1 MEDEALTFSD
11 LRKIEKTEKRQDKL
25 SELDDNFLLRASD
38 YLDRKKGVDNREYRN
53 AKRVLDKIIGLRQD
67 KIVKNA
73 KISVK
78 SDVKSSKL
86 NLLPREQEFFRDIK
100 KRFKQYSADID
111 DVVEGDSDKVETPEI
126 EEEPEIE
133 MEEGPETVES
143 EKQEESGE
151 SIQEGYEKVEIVS
164 EVPEFMGTDLE
175 SYGPFEEGEK
185 AELPEENADILVNR
199 GSAEKVEN

>member
-25 SELDDNFLLRASD
+25 SELDENFLLRASD
-38 YLDRKKGVDNREYRN
+38 YLDRKKDVDNREYRN

-86 NLLPREQEFFRDIK
+86 NLLPREHEFFRDIK
-100 KRFKQYSADID
+100 SRFKEYSASID
-111 DVVEGDSDKVETPEI
+111 DVIESNSDNLETPDI
-126 EEEPEIE
+126 DEEPEVEID
-133 MEEGPETVES
+133 EEKTEPEEA
-143 EKQEESGE
+143 EEE
-151 SIQEGYEKVEIVS
+151 DQTEEGYEKVEIVS
-164 EVPEFMGTDLE
+164 KVPEFMGTDLE

-199 GSAEKVEN
+199 GSAEKVKN

>member
-11 LRKIEKTEKRQDKL
+11 LRKIQKKEKRQDQL
-25 SELDDNFLLRASD
+25 SELDDNFLLKASQ
-38 YLDRKKGVDNREYRN
+38 YLDRKEGVDDREYKN
-53 AKRVLDKIIGLRQD
+53 ARRVLDKIIGLRQD

-100 KRFKQYSADID
+100 ERFNAYSDNID
-111 DVVEGDSDKVETPEI
+111 EVVEKKAGDVQIPETDTEVEQT
-126 EEEPEIE
+126 EPEE
-133 MEEGPETVES
+133 DEVS
-143 EKQEESGE
+143 EDELED
-151 SIQEGYEKVEIVS
+151 GYEKVKIVS
-164 EVPEFMGTDLE
+164 NVPEFMGTDLE
-175 SYGPFEEGEK
+175 SYGPFEEGEET
-185 AELPEENADILVNR
+185 ELPEENADILVNR

>member
-11 LRKIEKTEKRQDKL
+11 LRKIQKKEKRQDQL
-25 SELDDNFLLRASD
+25 SELDDNFLLRASR
-38 YLDRKKGVDNREYRN
+38 YLDRKEGVDDREYKN
-53 AKRVLDKIIGLRQD
+53 ARRVLDKIIGLRQD

-100 KRFKQYSADID
+100 KRFNTYSDSIE
-111 DVVEGDSDKVETPEI
+111 DVI
-126 EEEPEIE
+126 EEEAENVQVPEPEPEID
-133 MEEGPETVES
+133 EEELEVEEET
-143 EKQEESGE
+143 EEDSG
-151 SIQEGYEKVEIVS
+151 EGYEKVKIVS
-164 EVPEFMGTDLE
+164 NVPEFMGTDLE
-175 SYGPFEEGEK
+175 SYGPFEEGEET
-185 AELPEENADILVNR
+185 ELPEENADILVNR

>member
-1 MEDEALTFSD
+1 MGDEALTFSD
-11 LRKIEKTEKRQDKL
+11 LRKIQKTEKRQDKL
-25 SELDDNFLLRASD
+25 SELEDDFLLRVSE
-38 YLDRKKGVDNREYRN
+38 YIERKEGVDNREYKN
-53 AKRVLDKIIGLRQD
+53 AKRVFEKIIGLRQE

-100 KRFKQYSADID
+100 ERFKEYSASID
-111 DVVEGDSDKVETPEI
+111 EVIEGDSDKVETPEI
-126 EEEPEIE
+126 EEESEIE
-133 MEEGPETVES
+133 MEENEGTDEDLDETETS
-143 EKQEESGE
+143 TE
-151 SIQEGYEKVEIVS
+151 EGYEKVEIIS

-175 SYGPFEEGEK
+175 SYGPFDEGEK

-199 GSAEKVEN
+199 GNAEKVEN

>member
-1 MEDEALTFSD
+1 MGDKALTFSD
-11 LRKIEKTEKRQDKL
+11 LRKIQKTEKRQDKL
-25 SELDDNFLLRASD
+25 SELEDNFLLRVSE
-38 YLDRKKGVDNREYRN
+38 YIERKEGVDNREYKN
-53 AKRVLDKIIGLRQD
+53 AKRVFEKIIGLRQE

-100 KRFKQYSADID
+100 ERFKEYSASID
-111 DVVEGDSDKVETPEI
+111 EVVESDSDKVETPEI

-133 MEEGPETVES
+133 MEENEETDDEDLDETETS
-143 EKQEESGE
+143 AE
-151 SIQEGYEKVEIVS
+151 EGYEKVEIIS

-199 GSAEKVEN
+199 GNAEKVEN

>member
-1 MEDEALTFSD
+1 MGDEALTFSD
-11 LRKIEKTEKRQDKL
+11 LRKIQKTEKRQDKL
-25 SELDDNFLLRASD
+25 SELEDNFLLRVSE
-38 YLDRKKGVDNREYRN
+38 YIERKEGVDNREYKN
-53 AKRVLDKIIGLRQD
+53 AKRVFEKIIGLRQE

-100 KRFKQYSADID
+100 ERFKEYSASID
-111 DVVEGDSDKVETPEI
+111 EVIEGDSDKVETPDI
-126 EEEPEIE
+126 EEESEIE
-133 MEEGPETVES
+133 MEENEETDDDIDVTETS
-143 EKQEESGE
+143 TE
-151 SIQEGYEKVEIVS
+151 EGYEKVEIIS

-199 GSAEKVEN
+199 GNAEKVES

>member
-11 LRKIEKTEKRQDKL
+11 LRKIQKTEKRQDKL
-25 SELDDNFLLRASD
+25 SELEDNFLLRVSE
-38 YLDRKKGVDNREYRN
+38 YIERKEGVDHREYKN
-53 AKRVLDKIIGLRQD
+53 AKRVFEKIIGLRQE

-100 KRFKQYSADID
+100 ERFKEYSASID
-111 DVVEGDSDKVETPEI
+111 EVVESDSDKVETPEI
-126 EEEPEIE
+126 E
-133 MEEGPETVES
+133 MEENEEKDEDLDETETS
-143 EKQEESGE
+143 TE
-151 SIQEGYEKVEIVS
+151 EGYEKVEIIS

-199 GSAEKVEN
+199 GNAQKVEN

>member
-11 LRKIEKTEKRQDKL
+11 LRKIQKTEKRQDKL
-25 SELDDNFLLRASD
+25 SELEDNFLLRVSK
-38 YLDRKKGVDNREYRN
+38 YIERKEGVDNREYKN
-53 AKRVLDKIIGLRQD
+53 AKRVFEKIIGLRQE

-78 SDVKSSKL
+78 SDIKSSKL

-100 KRFKQYSADID
+100 ERFKEYSASID
-111 DVVEGDSDKVETPEI
+111 EVVESDSDKVETPEI

-133 MEEGPETVES
+133 MEENEETNDKNLDETETS
-143 EKQEESGE
+143 TE
-151 SIQEGYEKVEIVS
+151 EGYEKVEIIS

-199 GSAEKVEN
+199 GNAEKVEN

>member
-11 LRKIEKTEKRQDKL
+11 LRKIQKKEKRQEQL
-25 SELDDNFLLRASD
+25 TELDDNFLLKVSR
-38 YLDRKKGVDNREYRN
+38 YLERKEDVDNREYKN

-86 NLLPREQEFFRDIK
+86 DLLPREQEFFREIK
-100 KRFKQYSADID
+100 DKFNSYSDNID
-111 DVVEGDSDKVETPEI
+111 EVVEQNPE
-126 EEEPEIE
+126 E
-133 MEEGPETVES
+133 METVE
-143 EKQEESGE
+143 QESQTEEMEAEEEEDGDE
-151 SIQEGYEKVEIVS
+151 PDGYEEVKIVS
-164 EVPEFMGTDLE
+164 NVPEFMGTDLE

>member
-11 LRKIEKTEKRQDKL
+11 LRKIQKKEKRQDQL
-25 SELDDNFLLRASD
+25 SELDDNFLLKASQ
-38 YLDRKKGVDNREYRN
+38 YLDRKEGVDDREYKN
-53 AKRVLDKIIGLRQD
+53 ARRVLDKIIGLRQD

-100 KRFKQYSADID
+100 ERFNAYSDNID
-111 DVVEGDSDKVETPEI
+111 EVVEKKAGDVQVPEPEPEPEI
-126 EEEPEIE
+126 EETEPE
-133 MEEGPETVES
+133 EETEAEL
-143 EKQEESGE
+143 E
-151 SIQEGYEKVEIVS
+151 EGYEKVKIVS
-164 EVPEFMGTDLE
+164 NVPEFMGTDLE
-175 SYGPFEEGEK
+175 SYGPFEEGEET
-185 AELPEENADILVNR
+185 ELPEENADILVNR

>member
-11 LRKIEKTEKRQDKL
+11 LRKIQKKEKRQDNL
-25 SELDDNFLLRASD
+25 SELDDNFLLRASR
-38 YLDRKKGVDNREYRN
+38 YLDRKEGVDDREYKN
-53 AKRVLDKIIGLRQD
+53 ARRVLDKIIGLRQD

-100 KRFKQYSADID
+100 KRFNTYSDSIE
-111 DVVEGDSDKVETPEI
+111 DVIEDEAENVQVPEPEPEI
-126 EEEPEIE
+126 EEEPEV
-133 MEEGPETVES
+133 EEETG
-143 EKQEESGE
+143 EESG
-151 SIQEGYEKVEIVS
+151 EGYEKVKIVS
-164 EVPEFMGTDLE
+164 NVPEFMGTDLE
-175 SYGPFEEGEK
+175 SYGPFEEGEET
-185 AELPEENADILVNR
+185 ELPEENADILVNR